1 MKPLGP
7 LMLLSLTACA
17 SVGGMRSAPVTM
29 GTSYGFRFAEPKV
42 REAACEALRSLGMH
56 LLEVGAPAGDSAAP
70 TLPSWSALAE
80 KGAGLASWGEYVR
93 VTVLPTDSTGTTV
106 FYILT
111 RRALETNLTA
121 TGDWSPRLINRMGE
135 VLAGRHPARP
145 DACRPVDGDSFWGT

>member
-1 MKPLGP
+1 MRPLAP
-7 LMLLSLTACA
+7 LVLLPLAACA
-17 SVGGMRSAPVTM
+17 SVGGMRSAPVAL
-29 GTSYGFRFAEPKV
+29 GTSYGFRFPEPKV
-42 REAACEALRSLGMH
+42 REAACEALRSHGMH
-56 LLEVGAPAGDSAAP
+56 LLEVGPPAVDSAAP
-70 TLPSWSALAE
+70 AVASWSALAQ

-111 RRALETNLTA
+111 RRVLETNVTA

-145 DACRPVDGDSFWGT
+145 EACRPVDADFRGN